1 VFECNICWY
10 GVGTQ
15 NKVMVLRNMVD
26 ASEVDEELEGEV
38 TDECGRYGQ
47 VDKVIIY
54 QERQSDDDNADIV
67 VKIFVLFERQ
77 QGEIGV
83 YSLPGSYCI

>member
-1 VFECNICWY
+1 M
-10 GVGTQ
+10 GTQ

-83 YSLPGSYCI
+83 CSLPGS